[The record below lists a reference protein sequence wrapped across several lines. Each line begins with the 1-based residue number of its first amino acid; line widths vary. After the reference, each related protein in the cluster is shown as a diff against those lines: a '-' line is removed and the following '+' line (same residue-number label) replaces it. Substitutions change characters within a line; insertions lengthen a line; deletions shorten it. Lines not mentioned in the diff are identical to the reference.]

1 MDAAEVNK
9 GLKTFI
15 INNLLDGDG
24 SDLDDHTPLLELGII
39 DSMAMVSL
47 LTFID
52 KKLGVSIPD
61 DKVSPRHFQT
71 ITTLQALILEVDAKR
86 DP

>member
-1 MDAAEVNK
+1 MDATEVNK

-15 INNLLDGDG
+15 TENLLDGEGD
-24 SDLDDHTPLLELGII
+24 DLEDHTPLLELGII

-47 LTFID
+47 LTFIQ

-61 DKVSPRHFQT
+61 DKVSPRHFQS
-71 ITTLQALILEVDAKR
+71 INSLQKLILETQAAAD
-86 DP
+86 